1 MYACARLEDGE
12 LKMDEITGSVR
23 ELSVSESW
31 LTWLNS
37 DVVSGVHEATV
48 LYKDET
54 HDAYVVL
61 SCEGQHF
68 FARMP

>member
-12 LKMDEITGSVR
+12 LKIDEITGIAAN
-23 ELSVSESW
+23 LSVSESW
-31 LTWLNS
+31 LTLFNS

-54 HDAYVVL
+54 DDAFDIL
-61 SCEGQHF
+61 SCVGQHF